1 VMRVMTLRITKTSSV
16 KIVTIRMEVLF
27 WKVIKHVKWIC
38 VGLCQAVPLLL
49 FFKTKKKYEEDLCLP
64 TPTD

>member
-1 VMRVMTLRITKTSSV
+1 
-16 KIVTIRMEVLF
+16 VTIRMEVLF

-49 FFKTKKKYEEDLCLP
+49 FVQNKKKYEEDLYVPPPLIELKKNRP
-64 TPTD
+64 